1 MKINKKLLIF
11 FLALF
16 FISWIIISLYLYN
29 IWFKIDDLINYIR
42 NNILVVCL
50 VFIFIFSIRIFLFIP
65 STIIII
71 WLWLLIDN
79 FLLTFIISSIW
90 IFIWLIQTYFIG
102 YLLEENLEWWK
113 IIKKIKPHLLKIKEK
128 WFLYIFLWCLA
139 PILPTD
145 LICYSAWFTRY
156 KLSKFLLAW
165 MLWEIPLIL
174 LYSYLWWKAD
184 IFLQKINYILI
195 WLLFWIIIYFVFK
208 KIRKK

>member
-1 MKINKKLLIF
+1 MKINKKFLIL

-29 IWFKIDDLINYIR
+29 IWFKIDDLINYIW

-50 VFIFIFSIRIFLFIP
+50 VFIFIFSIRIFLFVP

-79 FLLTFIISSIW
+79 VLLTFIISSIW

-195 WLLFWIIIYFVFK
+195 WLLFWIIIYFVLK

>member
-1 MKINKKLLIF
+1 MKINKKFLIL

-29 IWFKIDDLINYIR
+29 IWFKIDDLINYIW

-50 VFIFIFSIRIFLFIP
+50 VFIFIFSIRIFLFVP
-65 STIIII
+65 STLIII

-79 FLLTFIISSIW
+79 VLLTFIISSIW

-195 WLLFWIIIYFVFK
+195 WLLFWIIIYFVLK